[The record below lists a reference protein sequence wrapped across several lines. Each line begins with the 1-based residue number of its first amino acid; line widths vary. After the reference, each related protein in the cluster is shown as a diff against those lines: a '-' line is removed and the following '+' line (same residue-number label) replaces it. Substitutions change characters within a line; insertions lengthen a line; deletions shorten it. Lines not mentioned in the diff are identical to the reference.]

1 MTASELP
8 VSPILRIPGHQE
20 LGLPFD
26 RLRRH
31 YVDGLNEEWTFVM
44 LVRWFGCRCIL
55 NRRINTICGWKIPA
69 LLTLQPEHVLT
80 KNVLGE
86 GRIGEEPVAETQYLT
101 SPTTKNHRT
110 ENVSTN
116 S

>member
-1 MTASELP
+1 MD
-8 VSPILRIPGHQE
+8 I
-20 LGLPFD
+20 
-26 RLRRH
+26 RH
-31 YVDGLNEEWTFVM
+31 VGP
-44 LVRWFGCRCIL
+44 LVRLPLYLEQANQYNLWR
-55 NRRINTICGWKIPA
+55 KIPA

-86 GRIGEEPVAETQYLT
+86 GRIGEEPAAETQYLT
-101 SPTTKNHRT
+101 SLTTKNHRT